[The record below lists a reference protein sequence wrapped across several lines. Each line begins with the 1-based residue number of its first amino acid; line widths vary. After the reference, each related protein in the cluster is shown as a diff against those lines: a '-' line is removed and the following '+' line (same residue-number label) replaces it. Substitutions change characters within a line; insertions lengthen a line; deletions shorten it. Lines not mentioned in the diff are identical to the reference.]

1 MDSNFRNACRGVLR
15 RRSALALIAG
25 AAMAVASIAGSAPA
39 AHAQTVINVTVGN
52 DPGTSSSGATGGP
65 GTLSAALAQVNASTP
80 PGGFIINL
88 QTNVTLSG
96 PLSPIFNSVTINGGG
111 FTISGNNT
119 TRIFMIGVDSA
130 TQTRGPLPARS
141 SRSGRK
147 SRSAMSRWRQVL
159 PKAAPARAA
168 AAAAWAPALRCS

>member
-1 MDSNFRNACRGVLR
+1 MDSNFRINTCRGVLR

-96 PLSPIFNSVTINGGG
+96 PLSPIFNSVTINVVA
-111 FTISGNNT
+111 SPSAAT
-119 TRIFMIGVDSA
+119 TRRASSWSA
-130 TQTRGPLPARS
+130 STPRRRPAGPLSARS
-141 SRSGRK
+141 SRSGSK
-147 SRSAMSRWRQVL
+147 S
-159 PKAAPARAA
+159 
-168 AAAAWAPALRCS
+168 